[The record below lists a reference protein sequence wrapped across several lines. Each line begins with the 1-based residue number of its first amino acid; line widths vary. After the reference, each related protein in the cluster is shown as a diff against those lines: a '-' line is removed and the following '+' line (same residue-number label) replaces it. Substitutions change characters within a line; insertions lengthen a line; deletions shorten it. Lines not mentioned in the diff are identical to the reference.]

1 MVNFI
6 LNTNLSI
13 KTKKFNTN
21 EIQLKISGFQRAYG
35 FSILGKKIFIPD
47 FISGLIY
54 ELDIENKKT
63 KILKRNNTQLNY
75 LSTFERIKIKLS
87 SKRSIIQPHDI
98 YIDDKSNFY
107 ITEMGPGR
115 KKGKGKVLVFDK
127 NFNLIKEIGLE
138 LHNNFGLISPVMT
151 KKIDNIFYVSEFG
164 SNKILRFNN
173 NFEFIDWIG
182 EIDDIY
188 TEIKKNSWSTSR
200 NFININLLKPHAVEV
215 GPDNNIYI
223 ADTGNHRILKF
234 SINGDFKG
242 WVGKNKN
249 GKINDNWSTA
259 GQSTKGDQLGAFNEP
274 LDLVFKDDFIYV
286 SEVGNNRIVKLGLDG
301 KSYGWI
307 GINEEKNKFIW
318 TKDISKK
325 VNLNNPYGLKIKN
338 NVVYIANRFYNEII
352 AIDSLNLF

>member
-1 MVNFI
+1 MRELDTKCSICGRTKTEVNVLI
-6 LNTNLSI
+6 AG
-13 KTKKFNTN
+13 
-21 EIQLKISGFQRAYG
+21 ISGHICDRCIGQAKQ
-35 FSILGKKIFIPD
+35 IVH
-47 FISGLIY
+47 
-54 ELDIENKKT
+54 EEET
-63 KILKRNNTQLNY
+63 
-75 LSTFERIKIKLS
+75 STAS
-87 SKRSIIQPHDI
+87 
-98 YIDDKSNFY
+98 
-107 ITEMGPGR
+107 
-115 KKGKGKVLVFDK
+115 
-127 NFNLIKEIGLE
+127 
-138 LHNNFGLISPVMT
+138 
-151 KKIDNIFYVSEFG
+151 
-164 SNKILRFNN
+164 
-173 NFEFIDWIG
+173 
-182 EIDDIY
+182 
-188 TEIKKNSWSTSR
+188 TEISES
-200 NFININLLKPHAVEV
+200 INLLKPHAVEV